1 MFYVTVN
8 FMRYGFKV
16 ETREEAEKL
25 FNRACAEYTHAYVV
39 LNNANDGRIIKER
52 ICREGRQLK

>member
-8 FMRYGFKV
+8 FIRYGFKV

-39 LNNANDGRIIKER
+39 LRDAEGWTIKER
-52 ICREGRQLK
+52 ICKEGR